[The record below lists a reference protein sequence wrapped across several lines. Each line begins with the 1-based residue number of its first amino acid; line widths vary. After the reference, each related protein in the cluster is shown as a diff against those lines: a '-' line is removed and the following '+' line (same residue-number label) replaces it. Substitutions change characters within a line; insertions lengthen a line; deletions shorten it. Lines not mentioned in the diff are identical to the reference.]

1 MSWSGAEVGVCDTAA
16 AETGRCP
23 RRIPSALAAYR
34 TMSQRAFH
42 VPACIRSHG
51 RLAAI
56 GPADVRRSPH
66 AWSGRGTWSVPS
78 ALDARPRLRPW
89 VRSILPGKERS
100 CLDQASARKAVR

>member
-16 AETGRCP
+16 ADTGRCP
-23 RRIPSALAAYR
+23 RRIPSALPAYR

-42 VPACIRSHG
+42 APACIRSHG

-78 ALDARPRLRPW
+78 ALDARPCFASLGTFH
-89 VRSILPGKERS
+89 LPGKERS
-100 CLDQASARKAVR
+100 CLDQASARKAAR